1 METALKAPPAVTLVT
16 PVVSVRPRMATPG
29 DYLPALTGL
38 RFYLAVWVILHHI
51 CGRGMMLEAWA
62 NGLPA
67 PLTQLIQGG
76 YLAVQTF
83 FILSGFVLARTY
95 AQVKWDRRSLGR
107 FFTARFARIYPVYF
121 VSLIVMSP
129 FIIEM
134 MVSPAWTATQRATVL
149 TNYLFVLQGWTGSL
163 GVGWNTPAWSLS
175 CEFFFYLWFPVLFL
189 VLRNARW
196 RMISAAMVAAIL
208 WPIALD
214 HAGVAWSLRPLLQ
227 CGGFLWRESRRHGF
241 SLWRRLRGKNAGTG
255 FTFRL

>member
-1 METALKAPPAVTLVT
+1 MPDQAADCTIQDIAPALQTVPAASGQSAAITTPQPAPRARR
-16 PVVSVRPRMATPG
+16 SVAG

-38 RFYLAVWVILHHI
+38 RFWLAVWVILHHI
-51 CGRGMMLEAWA
+51 CGRGMLLEPWA

-67 PLTQLIQGG
+67 PALQLIRGG

-95 AQVKWDRRSLGR
+95 AHVKWNRRTLGR

-121 VSLIVMSP
+121 VSLVVVSP

-134 MVSPAWTATQRATVL
+134 LTQPVWTVAQRASLL

-175 CEFFFYLWFPVLFL
+175 CEFFFYLWFP
-189 VLRNARW
+189 RYC
-196 RMISAAMVAAIL
+196 S
-208 WPIALD
+208 
-214 HAGVAWSLRPLLQ
+214 
-227 CGGFLWRESRRHGF
+227 
-241 SLWRRLRGKNAGTG
+241 
-255 FTFRL
+255 